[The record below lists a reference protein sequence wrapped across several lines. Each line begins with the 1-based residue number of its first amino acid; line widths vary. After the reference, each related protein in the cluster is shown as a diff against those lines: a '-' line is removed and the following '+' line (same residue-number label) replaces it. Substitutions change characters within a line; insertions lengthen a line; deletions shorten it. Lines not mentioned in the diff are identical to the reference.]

1 MKILISWAGKSER
14 YAESISKAEAV
25 PVLQNEKIHWEEI
38 SGVVFTGGPDID
50 PRMYGEERCG
60 KDLETDEKRDHAEF
74 EIVKKAFLL
83 QLPVLGICR
92 GCQLINVFLGGKLF
106 QHIEGHNKMDGKDS
120 FHEVEVFERTDLFGI
135 VNRKT
140 LRVNSAHHQAIK
152 MLGKGLKASA
162 MAPDGTIEGIESSEY
177 PLIGV
182 QWHPERLGDE
192 SSEKIFSFFV
202 HELCG
207 KP

>member
-1 MKILISWAGKSER
+1 VKILISWAGKSER
-14 YAESISKAEAV
+14 YADSISKAEAA
-25 PVLQNEKIHWEEI
+25 PVLQNEKIRWEEI

-50 PRMYGEERCG
+50 PRRYGEERYG
-60 KDLETDEKRDHAEF
+60 RDLEIDEKRDRIEF
-74 EIVKKAFLL
+74 EIAQNAFLL
-83 QLPVLGICR
+83 KLPVLGICR

-106 QHIEGHNKMDGKDS
+106 QHVEGHGKIDGKDS
-120 FHEVEVFERTDLFGI
+120 FHEVEALERTDLFDI
-135 VNRKT
+135 VNRKN
-140 LRVNSAHHQAIK
+140 LRVNSAHHQAINA
-152 MLGKGLKASA
+152 LGKGLKASA

-177 PLIGV
+177 PLLGV

-202 HELCG
+202 RELCS